1 MPSEETKRATQREWR
16 ELGFFY
22 DCDDFSKSWRIMGTV
37 QGLQRFAHLVRA
49 YAFNSKN
56 ESLSEHEHFGP
67 YMFLEIGTWS
77 HPEITSHWIAGSLR
91 DLSTLATLIES
102 VAELSAVGD
111 RVSLR
116 HQFAAE
122 SPYDLI
128 IEVQNE
134 PFDPARADTQCW

>member
-1 MPSEETKRATQREWR
+1 
-16 ELGFFY
+16 
-22 DCDDFSKSWRIMGTV
+22 MGTV

-91 DLSTLATLIES
+91 DLSTLASLIES
-102 VAELSAVGD
+102 VAERSAVGD